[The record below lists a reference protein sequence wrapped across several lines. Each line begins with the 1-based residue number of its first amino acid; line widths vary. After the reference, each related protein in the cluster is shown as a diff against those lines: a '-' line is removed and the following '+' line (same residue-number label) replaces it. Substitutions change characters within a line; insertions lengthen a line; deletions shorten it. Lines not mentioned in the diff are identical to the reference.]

1 MVKKFFILISIAALA
16 LAACNNSGGDNSN
29 NADSTVATVPVIML
43 EDFDANAGNFVDE
56 QVQISGIVDHVC
68 KHGGKKILLVNENGD
83 ASVHVDSDVRF
94 EDSLVGTNATVIGI
108 VREFVIDEAYCQQLE
123 DDAIAQH
130 SDGDDADAQQ
140 ANKMQQAQFYRDSM
154 AQTNV
159 DHLSFYSLE
168 FVSFK

>member
-1 MVKKFFILISIAALA
+1 MVKKLFILISIAVLS
-16 LAACNNSGGDNSN
+16 LTACNNSNSDNSQN
-29 NADSTVATVPVIML
+29 DDSTVVSAPVIML
-43 EDFDANAGNFVDE
+43 EDFDAKAGDFIDQE
-56 QVQISGIVDHVC
+56 VQIAGIVDHVC

-83 ASVHVDSDVRF
+83 ASVHVESDVRF
-94 EDSLVGTNATVIGI
+94 EDSLVGTNVSVVGI

-140 ANKMQQAQFYRDSM
+140 SNKMQQAQFYRDSM